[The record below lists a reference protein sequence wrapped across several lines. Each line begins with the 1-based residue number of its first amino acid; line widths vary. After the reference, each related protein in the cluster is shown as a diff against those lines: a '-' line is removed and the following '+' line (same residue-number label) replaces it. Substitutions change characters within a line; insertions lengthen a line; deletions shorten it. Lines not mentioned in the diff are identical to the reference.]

1 MSFVLLSGV
10 TKVKAIFDWNI
21 LHRRYF
27 LVSNISVNINQ
38 ILTVYNRH
46 RFRFARTV
54 VCIFNRYTHT
64 HKSNGTHK
72 VGGSDHQ
79 RPLSSRAR

>member
-1 MSFVLLSGV
+1 MSFVLQSGV

-27 LVSNISVNINQ
+27 LVSNISVNIN
-38 ILTVYNRH
+38 LTVYNRH